1 MFTNKL
7 TNLWGYVNIAPS
19 SINKGEKAMSDFMH
33 DDIIDSR
40 DIESYITEMEEDI
53 ADIEEAI
60 HEMEEEIMEL
70 RDDEYMSDDELA
82 DKIYD
87 LEQKIED
94 AKNEIDA
101 IESELNPVR
110 EFAETAKAY
119 SSDWNYGTQIINDD
133 YFVEY
138 AQQVADDMGLGNMDM
153 WPFDHIDWESAADAL
168 KMDYTAVNFGEKT
181 YWVKG

>member
-1 MFTNKL
+1 
-7 TNLWGYVNIAPS
+7 
-19 SINKGEKAMSDFMH
+19 MSDFMH

-168 KMDYTAVNFGEKT
+168 KMDYTAVEFNGNT
-181 YWVKG
+181 YWVKD